1 MSWIPSREHNV
12 YIRTSKLS
20 KWEMILGKTSTNP
33 QTLNPISKCL
43 GCVANN
49 ILSTLIHIEMFA
61 NHEKAVARSY
71 RKNKIKWEQWSLE
84 RNIKYIVNMKN
95 LKTHHTSCSQSH
107 ENETM
112 GGKEKQKKMICI
124 WPNGLFLKEKKGKQI
139 NNWQTPT
146 HKKMETWRRKRK
158 ASIGSKTCALSI
170 CNPRKWLSEVKVY
183 LSSTKKDASKNSS
196 SLSEEEAGAWMLS
209 AIATAKKFFLQASNF
224 QTKLL
229 ISTGRVQLKV
239 WDFLESC
246 LI

>member
-1 MSWIPSREHNV
+1 
-12 YIRTSKLS
+12 
-20 KWEMILGKTSTNP
+20 
-33 QTLNPISKCL
+33 
-43 GCVANN
+43 
-49 ILSTLIHIEMFA
+49 
-61 NHEKAVARSY
+61 
-71 RKNKIKWEQWSLE
+71 
-84 RNIKYIVNMKN
+84 MKN

-170 CNPRKWLSEVKVY
+170 CNPPKWLSEVKVY

-196 SLSEEEAGAWMLS
+196 SLSEEEAGAWMPS
-209 AIATAKKFFLQASNF
+209 AIATAKNSSCKLQIFRPSYWSLRPGFRVLLVQGLRRIYN
-224 QTKLL
+224 TK
-229 ISTGRVQLKV
+229 
-239 WDFLESC
+239 
-246 LI
+246 